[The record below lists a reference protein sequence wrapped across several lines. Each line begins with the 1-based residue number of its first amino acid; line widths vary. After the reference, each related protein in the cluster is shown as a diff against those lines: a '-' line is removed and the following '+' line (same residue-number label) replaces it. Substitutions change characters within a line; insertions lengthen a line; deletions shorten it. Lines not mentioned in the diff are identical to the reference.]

1 MTEIHLRNQAQGKTQ
16 PWKKGVTEI
25 LTLSGHMISEHT
37 QVAFILPQR
46 KRHKKTRNTLL
57 ENLAFLYCSC
67 VNCGLFSKTEQY
79 LFRNKYYLSLR
90 RFSVPGMNTDFW
102 NLMRPTFSSPF
113 VL

>member
-1 MTEIHLRNQAQGKTQ
+1 MTEIHLRNEAQGKMQ

-25 LTLSGHMISEHT
+25 LKLSGRMISERK

-46 KRHKKTRNTLL
+46 KSHQKMRSTLS

-90 RFSVPGMNTDFW
+90 RFSVPGMNSDLW